1 MEKRIVPQL
10 KGINDYYDQPYNEI
24 YRSVV
29 DIAKDVRRI
38 DSNTSEGIEKCKWV
52 AAMIN
57 MLFDTAMHNAAKI
70 LHQKNIEFN
79 YESFVAEHKDES
91 QARRYKQRA
100 LSEYE
105 YAYELMWCV
114 DYDAAMLNVSAD
126 ASDVE
131 VEKSLWIMAMCEVLS
146 EVNMDVIYPAFRKID
161 LHFNWETFAEEHGLL

>member
-57 MLFDTAMHNAAKI
+57 MLFDTAMHTVTPNRI
-70 LHQKNIEFN
+70 KNTAM
-79 YESFVAEHKDES
+79 SVAD
-91 QARRYKQRA
+91 RA
-100 LSEYE
+100 
-105 YAYELMWCV
+105 
-114 DYDAAMLNVSAD
+114 D
-126 ASDVE
+126 
-131 VEKSLWIMAMCEVLS
+131 
-146 EVNMDVIYPAFRKID
+146 
-161 LHFNWETFAEEHGLL
+161 T

>member
-57 MLFDTAMHNAAKI
+57 MLFDIAMHPADH
-70 LHQKNIEFN
+70 LCRC
-79 YESFVAEHKDES
+79 D
-91 QARRYKQRA
+91 
-100 LSEYE
+100 
-105 YAYELMWCV
+105 
-114 DYDAAMLNVSAD
+114 VSGKYPLQCDGTAGAD
-126 ASDVE
+126 RV
-131 VEKSLWIMAMCEVLS
+131 
-146 EVNMDVIYPAFRKID
+146 
-161 LHFNWETFAEEHGLL
+161 HGTLLPSV